1 MSALGLTGQ
10 FNFHNLKRC
19 EWPLSRSIIIC
30 LFSSNRPLTA
40 NQIQNGVTDAEE
52 KASTDFNVGIARLA
66 QIENA
71 KGGNGNDYLK
81 GNDLANVLEGN
92 NGNDTLEGGKGSDTL
107 KGGSGND
114 TYIYK
119 TGDGFD
125 TKAIMSD
132 DSQFQF

>member
-1 MSALGLTGQ
+1 MSHFGHSLPI
-10 FNFHNLKRC
+10 K
-19 EWPLSRSIIIC
+19 SK
-30 LFSSNRPLTA
+30 
-40 NQIQNGVTDAEE
+40 NGVTDAEE

-107 KGGSGND
+107 KGGKGSDTLKGGSGND